1 MTPIL
6 PVSPDNLG
14 ILARFLL
21 ENTTLIRFAHAS
33 STFLHRAFRKYIYYG
48 SYEVLEHEVTL
59 ELHDTKGQHATY
71 LKRQKVRF
79 LQDNVIAYQDQAW
92 GDGNIFEE
100 YKCSPG
106 VPVDKYREAYRYRIL
121 ISLRETKN
129 YGDVQEFNIERKIR
143 GGFVGDTQDF
153 QTQVDQR
160 TYKLSIS
167 VIFPRKR
174 TPKELWLLER
184 NSTKTFPLTPEQ
196 IITLPDGRVQ
206 AIWSSNKP
214 RLFEAYTLRW
224 KW

>member
-1 MTPIL
+1 MLPI
-6 PVSPDNLG
+6 SPDNLG

-21 ENTTLIRFAHAS
+21 ENTTLIRVIRFS
-33 STFLHRAFRKYIYYG
+33 SSLLHRAFRKYIYYG
-48 SYEVLEHEVTL
+48 SYEVLEHDVTL
-59 ELHDTKGQHATY
+59 ELHDTKGEHATY
-71 LKRQKVRF
+71 LKHQKVRF

-92 GDGNIFEE
+92 GDGDIFEE

-129 YGDVQEFNIERKIR
+129 YGDIEEFHIERKIR

-167 VIFPRKR
+167 VIFPKKR
-174 TPKELWLLER
+174 PPKELWLLER

-196 IITLPDGRVQ
+196 ITTLPDGRVQ
-206 AIWSSNKP
+206 ATWVSNKP